1 MNTHIRIAAWTLATA
16 STAAAP
22 AFGATDPGTRNCTSV
37 VTTPTA
43 LVTLGKSRVI
53 PLQAPVIRILAGVQ
67 PAAAANP
74 QAGTPPAAAPAA
86 AQPAA
91 AADHS
96 SIADLDVLLLSP
108 TDLFLRGKKAGS
120 TNVIAQDVNG
130 VCYLLDI
137 VVAIDAATLQAKLAE
152 LMPGETGIVVKS
164 AENAIVLTGEV
175 RDSIK
180 LDEAMRLA
188 TAYGDGKHVVNLL
201 RVAAP
206 QQVMLEVK
214 IAEVSKTLLDK
225 FGIDFAR
232 MFTSADGLTS
242 TVLTGIFGG
251 APALLGKFS
260 QNFGGGAVSSAA
272 GAAIGGGSGGSAGAT
287 MSLTPVGRSSTL
299 VGVDAQKKDGLVRV
313 LAEPNIMAIS
323 GQTASFLSG
332 GKIFIPVA
340 QARDNGGTTITL
352 EEKQFG
358 VALKFS
364 PTVLEGDRVNLKL
377 VSEVSELAQTGS
389 PFTTTGGVTAVLPSL
404 TSRSIDTTVQ
414 LKDGQS
420 FAVAGLIRNNVTET
434 LSRFPVLGEL
444 PILGALFRSSEFQK
458 DQTELIFIVTP
469 RLVKPVAALA
479 APTDYHGEPSRAAI
493 LLMGRAEGKPEAATA
508 AAATK

>member
-1 MNTHIRIAAWTLATA
+1 MNTYIRTAAWTLATA
-16 STAAAP
+16 SMVAAP
-22 AFGATDPGTRNCTSV
+22 ACAAADSGARQCASV
-37 VTTPTA
+37 VTAPTYS
-43 LVTLGKSRVI
+43 VTLGKARLI
-53 PLQAPVIRILAGVQ
+53 PMPSPVVRILAGPQ
-67 PAAAANP
+67 PNVAPGPLASP
-74 QAGTPPAAAPAA
+74 QAGAPQAAMAPGAGA
-86 AQPAA
+86 G
-91 AADHS
+91 ADQS
-96 SIADLDVLLLSP
+96 SIADLDILLLSP
-108 TDLFLRGKKAGS
+108 NDLFLRGKKAGS
-120 TNVIAQDVNG
+120 TNVIAQDANN
-130 VCYLLDI
+130 VCYLLDV
-137 VVAIDAATLQAKLAE
+137 VVAIDPATLQAKLAE

-175 RDSIK
+175 KDAVK

-188 TAYGDGKHVVNLL
+188 SAYGDGKHVVNLL
-201 RVAAP
+201 RLTAP

-242 TVLTGIFGG
+242 TVITGIFGG
-251 APALLGKFS
+251 APGGFGK
-260 QNFGGGAVSSAA
+260 SSPAS
-272 GAAIGGGSGGSAGAT
+272 GAADR
-287 MSLTPVGRSSTL
+287 LL
-299 VGVDAQKKDGLVRV
+299 VGVNAQKKDGLVRV
-313 LAEPNIMAIS
+313 LAEPNITAIS
-323 GQTASFLSG
+323 GQTASFNSG

-340 QARDNGGTTITL
+340 QGRDAGGTTITL
-352 EEKQFG
+352 EEKPFG
-358 VALKFS
+358 VSLKFS
-364 PTVLEGDRVNLKL
+364 PTVLDGDRVNLKL

-389 PFTTTGGVTAVLPSL
+389 PFTTTGGVTAVLPSV

-444 PILGALFRSSEFQK
+444 PIFGALFRSTEFQK

-469 RLVKPVAALA
+469 RLVKPAASLP

-493 LLMGRAEGKPEAATA
+493 MLMGRAEGKPEAATA
-508 AAATK
+508 AAVTK

>member
-1 MNTHIRIAAWTLATA
+1 MNTHIRIGAWTIATA
-16 STAAAP
+16 TMLAPPAA
-22 AFGATDPGTRNCTSV
+22 GAAEPGTRNCKSV
-37 VTTPTA
+37 IVAPA
-43 LVTLGKSRVI
+43 AQVMLGKASVI
-53 PLQAPVIRILAGVQ
+53 PLAAPVIRIVASAQ
-67 PAAAANP
+67 PPAAP
-74 QAGTPPAAAPAA
+74 VQQAGAPPAPAPAAAPLAT
-86 AQPAA
+86 
-91 AADHS
+91 AADQA

-108 TDLFLRGKKAGS
+108 TDLFLRGKKAGA
-120 TNVIAQDVNG
+120 TNVIVQDASG
-130 VCYLLDI
+130 VCYLRDI
-137 VVAIDAATLQAKLAE
+137 VVAIDPATLQAKLVE
-152 LMPGETGIVVKS
+152 LMPEEGGILVKS
-164 AENAIVLTGEV
+164 AENAIVLTGKV
-175 RDSIK
+175 SDNAK

-188 TAYGDGKHVVNLL
+188 TAYGDGKRVVNLL

-242 TVLTGIFGG
+242 QVITGIFGG
-251 APALLGKFS
+251 AAGLFS
-260 QNFGGGAVSSAA
+260 KSSETGGGNLTR
-272 GAAIGGGSGGSAGAT
+272 IG
-287 MSLTPVGRSSTL
+287 VN
-299 VGVDAQKKDGLVRV
+299 AQKKDGLLRV

-340 QARDNGGTTITL
+340 RTNDNGGTTITL
-352 EEKQFG
+352 QEKQFG
-358 VALKFS
+358 VGLTFS
-364 PTVLEGDRVNLKL
+364 PTVLDGSRVNLKL

-389 PFTTTGGVTAVLPSL
+389 PFTTVGGVTSVLPSL

-414 LKDGQS
+414 LNDGQS

-444 PILGALFRSSEFQK
+444 PILGALFRSTEFQK

-469 RLVKPVAALA
+469 RLVKPAAALP
-479 APTDYHGEPSRAAI
+479 APTDYHGEPGRAGI
-493 LLMGRAEGKPEAATA
+493 ILMGRAEGKPAPASAPAAD
-508 AAATK
+508 K